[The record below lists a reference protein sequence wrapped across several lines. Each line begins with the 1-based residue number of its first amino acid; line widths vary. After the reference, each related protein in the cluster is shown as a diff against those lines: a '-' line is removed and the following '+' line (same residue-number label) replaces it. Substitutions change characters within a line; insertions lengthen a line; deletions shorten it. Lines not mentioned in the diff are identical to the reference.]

1 MKLLDI
7 IFENEDKDKLIK
19 KGKTIYK
26 GLKTGVLRKGL
37 FGKIMYELPDECD
50 VQIDINDDIFIKV
63 GRNRTEN
70 EVKFYYV
77 NGSGG
82 KFIPY
87 ILNNNDYRI
96 FVREIER
103 KNFKSFGIVMWYEPN
118 EGLVNEDINNFDIIE
133 NDPQLK
139 KVYTVNKALRNGYVT
154 LKYDYN
160 EQETNKRYR
169 YELPQDCK
177 PYLYSDRLSIR
188 YPYGG
193 NRTDSIG
200 DRFPLKIYRDL
211 DGKEVL
217 LNNHIT
223 NHDFDYI
230 EDNLENT
237 MFSYIFVKIM
247 NRIKEKYDDFGIF
260 LDLNIY
266 YKNMSI

>member
-50 VQIDINDDIFIKV
+50 VQIDINDEIFIKV

-118 EGLVNEDINNFDIIE
+118 EGLVNEDIHSS
-133 NDPQLK
+133 
-139 KVYTVNKALRNGYVT
+139 R
-154 LKYDYN
+154 
-160 EQETNKRYR
+160 
-169 YELPQDCK
+169 
-177 PYLYSDRLSIR
+177 
-188 YPYGG
+188 
-193 NRTDSIG
+193 
-200 DRFPLKIYRDL
+200 
-211 DGKEVL
+211 
-217 LNNHIT
+217 IT
-223 NHDFDYI
+223 I
-230 EDNLENT
+230 P
-237 MFSYIFVKIM
+237 
-247 NRIKEKYDDFGIF
+247 
-260 LDLNIY
+260 
-266 YKNMSI
+266 